1 MGECTTLSVGM
12 WAKRW
17 EMKKGM
23 IEIVTCRCCGR
34 GHERVYEGN
43 VSGPGCK
50 CSGFWCVISAKCVA
64 HCPGLLA
71 ADHACSSADAGSYAR
86 TFLHDYRTDVQ
97 AGEKDKTE

>member
-1 MGECTTLSVGM
+1 M

-43 VSGPGCK
+43 VSGPGCR